1 MENSQTSYEI
11 KSQVLSNTSIT
22 QIEISNNEESN
33 KSSKKLK
40 QSQSYRINKLYQSLY
55 ELYSQKQFKKIVKSI
70 KLKSDKV
77 DKFFFNEWKLLH
89 IRTTTL
95 QKILY
100 DKISK
105 YHNSI
110 KIPHFSNYL
119 EIANNDINNWILLTK
134 ELFIQNDKNY
144 VGAFNEFIITFILKN
159 CLILSKKY
167 INSGHIKNAIEA
179 LSLGLKFIISSIVY
193 FASPDSYY
201 LSAEILLYF
210 SSLMIAEKKFQT
222 AMNLISLSIKFSYIS
237 IEIKLMK
244 DLNNYHT
251 LFDLNNYKNEIK
263 ILSKIFFNLSTAFYQ
278 LSVCQENQKDCYN
291 AYFSMKASKYFSK
304 FINFENMDIYQN
316 LIKSIEN
323 RLLMR
328 NRIIIFFEKC
338 VRKEELEH
346 KSNKKRS
353 QIKMMISHEEKKKQK
368 YDKIQR
374 YAEHLKFIDVD
385 DEEPDLFH
393 RVGEEKKIK
402 QNVLKLTKHMQ
413 LLNYLMNDEF
423 KDLVHSMK
431 KIEINKIDKETVY
444 KISKRIIKFKNREHF
459 KLEQKIK
466 KQINIKR
473 KLEER
478 KNSVY
483 LAKNEQED
491 SNEKITKNK
500 NLNNSNKSNTL
511 KSTTLFSMS
520 KTTMNKK
527 KQRVHSAFI
536 RVNPKNLAQDTNKK
550 NTSKVLTFRNNS
562 SKKMTFYNSNLS
574 LYSTPSGYFS
584 INDNN
589 FSTNKNQTIFDTK
602 KYRGLSSSNSVNLKM
617 ILNKKNNQ
625 SATVKTTKKISIFKA
640 NNKNNVTAR
649 YNPDKIFLSK
659 GFRRKYTFLEKQFD
673 KEIDFHKNLLKIKNM
688 KEDLVKPKA
697 PNFREINQNAKNFF
711 YMTYYNELSNVK
723 DKQIFFDKKEVYKK
737 NKISNIKR
745 YESTKPKISKKLSLS
760 KDIGFMDTEDIKE
773 MNNKCIKKMTKSIS
787 EINNKKKY
795 LKRMKY

>member
-89 IRTTTL
+89 IRKKKNK
-95 QKILY
+95 KILY

-105 YHNSI
+105 YHNSS

-210 SSLMIAEKKFQT
+210 SSLVIAEKKFQT

-346 KSNKKRS
+346 KSNKKR
-353 QIKMMISHEEKKKQK
+353 
-368 YDKIQR
+368 
-374 YAEHLKFIDVD
+374 
-385 DEEPDLFH
+385 
-393 RVGEEKKIK
+393 
-402 QNVLKLTKHMQ
+402 
-413 LLNYLMNDEF
+413 
-423 KDLVHSMK
+423 
-431 KIEINKIDKETVY
+431 
-444 KISKRIIKFKNREHF
+444 
-459 KLEQKIK
+459 
-466 KQINIKR
+466 
-473 KLEER
+473 
-478 KNSVY
+478 
-483 LAKNEQED
+483 
-491 SNEKITKNK
+491 
-500 NLNNSNKSNTL
+500 
-511 KSTTLFSMS
+511 
-520 KTTMNKK
+520 
-527 KQRVHSAFI
+527 
-536 RVNPKNLAQDTNKK
+536 
-550 NTSKVLTFRNNS
+550 
-562 SKKMTFYNSNLS
+562 
-574 LYSTPSGYFS
+574 
-584 INDNN
+584 
-589 FSTNKNQTIFDTK
+589 
-602 KYRGLSSSNSVNLKM
+602 
-617 ILNKKNNQ
+617 
-625 SATVKTTKKISIFKA
+625 
-640 NNKNNVTAR
+640 
-649 YNPDKIFLSK
+649 
-659 GFRRKYTFLEKQFD
+659 
-673 KEIDFHKNLLKIKNM
+673 
-688 KEDLVKPKA
+688 
-697 PNFREINQNAKNFF
+697 
-711 YMTYYNELSNVK
+711 
-723 DKQIFFDKKEVYKK
+723 
-737 NKISNIKR
+737 
-745 YESTKPKISKKLSLS
+745 
-760 KDIGFMDTEDIKE
+760 
-773 MNNKCIKKMTKSIS
+773 
-787 EINNKKKY
+787 
-795 LKRMKY
+795 